1 MNDVKMTLGSLFDG
15 IAGFPL
21 AAKQNGIETV
31 WASEIEENCIEIA
44 KYHFPD
50 VVQLGD
56 IREIKGEGIQ
66 PVDIISFGSPC
77 QNLSIAGDQ
86 RGLDGKKS
94 TLFFEAI
101 RIIYEM
107 RGATDGKYPKYIIWE
122 NVAGAFSSN
131 KGQDFRRVLE
141 EITKTY
147 IPIPKSGKW
156 ATAGMVRGSTGST
169 AWRQMDAQYWGVP
182 QRRKRI
188 YLVHDFAGDSA
199 GEILFECES
208 VLGYTT
214 QGRTTK
220 QDIARSSERGIG
232 TTNIEHI
239 PYRNCGYG
247 VYAEGIGTLRA
258 SRGNNGGGSETLIV
272 RKEMTFAEAYQHHGY
287 RISDVANTQTAG
299 ANTSIRGDTS
309 LIIEN
314 GIIPFDDFA
323 KNEDGRY
330 WACICEKCVKQN
342 NISENLLDDVG
353 VGICGVA
360 GCENE
365 ADYYIDFPEI
375 EEPKGSVWKIPL
387 YLLQGEKEH
396 KKYKVRRFTPTECE
410 RLNGFPD
417 GWTEKRSD
425 GKDSSDTAR
434 YVSLGNS
441 IAVPCADRV
450 FAGIIAVEKRKQ
462 EAVGQ

>member
-1 MNDVKMTLGSLFDG
+1 M
-15 IAGFPL
+15 
-21 AAKQNGIETV
+21 
-31 WASEIEENCIEIA
+31 
-44 KYHFPD
+44 
-50 VVQLGD
+50 
-56 IREIKGEGIQ
+56 
-66 PVDIISFGSPC
+66 
-77 QNLSIAGDQ
+77 
-86 RGLDGKKS
+86 
-94 TLFFEAI
+94 
-101 RIIYEM
+101 
-107 RGATDGKYPKYIIWE
+107 
-122 NVAGAFSSN
+122 
-131 KGQDFRRVLE
+131 
-141 EITKTY
+141 
-147 IPIPKSGKW
+147 
-156 ATAGMVRGSTGST
+156 
-169 AWRQMDAQYWGVP
+169 
-182 QRRKRI
+182 
-188 YLVHDFAGDSA
+188 
-199 GEILFECES
+199 
-208 VLGYTT
+208 
-214 QGRTTK
+214 
-220 QDIARSSERGIG
+220 
-232 TTNIEHI
+232 
-239 PYRNCGYG
+239 
-247 VYAEGIGTLRA
+247 
-258 SRGNNGGGSETLIV
+258 IV

-314 GIIPFDDFA
+314 EIIPFDDFA

-441 IAVPCADRV
+441 IAVQCADRV

-462 EAVGQ
+462 EAAGQ